1 MNPATIQAVIDLI
14 PVLTTL
20 IEQISTNIQLAQS
33 TGVTEAQL
41 VKLVSVVTSL
51 TTTTSTALK
60 IAAQQVEQANSTTS
74 ATVA

>member
-60 IAAQQVEQANSTTS
+60 IAAQQVEQANSTAS